1 MEARVN
7 RAEVLLEN
15 WKELEKKLIGFGG
28 STGMTRAE
36 LLRQQYGFLSLGLMR
51 LGVGAEPH
59 EKPQVQLLQASL
71 SRLEKQLWPNP
82 IVRFFVRLKE
92 QFFDRPARQR
102 EFGAMKEENLAE
114 LKKFMVERGFA
125 PMVERLSDSL
135 DYERKRIALT
145 MSGQLDPERLV
156 HLTLGL
162 EMDPQGA
169 YRPQDIRAVLLDA
182 LKEDQISFDFP
193 VHYGLDAPMVV
204 NLIQGRSVCI
214 GQPDGVGGTEE
225 KWLGLY
231 HGAESLLGEFGKDHG
246 FRVEEQLKE
255 LARSVGMPGLDDE
268 RLVAELK
275 KGNQI
280 AFDAGPPFLS
290 KLQIEADPGQKALIF
305 RDHMNRPRY
314 LFEVLREKQGYQKEL
329 ETRAGQ
335 IEKSVKLDRGLLEQK
350 GMGI

>member
-1 MEARVN
+1 M
-7 RAEVLLEN
+7 EN
-15 WKELEKKLIGFGG
+15 WRELEKKLVEFGG
-28 STGMTRAE
+28 STGMTRGE
-36 LLRQQYGFLSLGLMR
+36 LMRQQHGFLSAGLGR
-51 LGVGAEPH
+51 LAIVAQPH
-59 EKPQVQLLQASL
+59 EKPQVQMLQASL

-82 IVRFFVRLKE
+82 IVRFLVRLKE
-92 QFFDRPARQR
+92 RLFDRPARQH

-135 DYERKRIALT
+135 DYERKRVALT

-162 EMDPQGA
+162 EIDPDGA
-169 YRPQDIRAVLLDA
+169 YRPQEIKAMLLNA
-182 LKEDQISFDFP
+182 LKEDQVSFDFP

-204 NLIQGRSVCI
+204 NLIQGCSVCI
-214 GQPDGVGGTEE
+214 AQADGAGGTEE

-231 HGAESLLGEFGKDHG
+231 QGAETLLGEFGKEHG
-246 FRVEEQLKE
+246 FRADEQLRE
-255 LARSVGMPGLDDE
+255 LVRSVGMPGLDDE
-268 RLVAELK
+268 HLVAELK

-290 KLQIEADPGQKALIF
+290 KLQIEADPAQKELIF
-305 RDHMNRPRY
+305 RDHVNKPRY
-314 LFEVLREKQGYQKEL
+314 LFEVIREKQAYRQEM
-329 ETRAGQ
+329 ETKNSQVEQA
-335 IEKSVKLDRGLLEQK
+335 VKFDRGFLEQK